1 MNPHVSSSPRGGAPS
16 SDRTKIVGSVAG
28 EGRKV
33 VAQPGIGLCTSHAR
47 QKLCFGQPTPTLR
60 PYRAEHRDGAALD
73 SDSDVFSGLDAAK
86 HSRRVIAQVTSPN
99 FDHATN
105 VLHL

>member
-1 MNPHVSSSPRGGAPS
+1 MCRAAPREASRS
-16 SDRTKIVGSVAG
+16 SDRAKIVGGFPG
-28 EGRKV
+28 EGREV
-33 VAQPGIGLCTSHAR
+33 VAQPWVGTCTSHAR

-86 HSRRVIAQVTSPN
+86 HSRRVIAQVTRPN
-99 FDHATN
+99 FGHATN